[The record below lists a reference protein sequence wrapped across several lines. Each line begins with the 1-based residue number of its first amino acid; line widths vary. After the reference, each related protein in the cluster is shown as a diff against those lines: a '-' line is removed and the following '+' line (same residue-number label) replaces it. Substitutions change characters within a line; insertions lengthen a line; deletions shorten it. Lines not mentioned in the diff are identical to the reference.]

1 MAMSQMEPVS
11 ARRAFPCFDEPNM
24 KAKFTMTIGKFV
36 LVTIH
41 WFKKKNNCLNL
52 KARHSDRTLEILN
65 AFMPKRPY
73 ASSDFPNF

>member
-24 KAKFTMTIGKFV
+24 KAKFTLTIGKFV

-41 WFKKKNNCLNL
+41 WFFKKIIAL
-52 KARHSDRTLEILN
+52 ILRLGIRIGPSK
-65 AFMPKRPY
+65 F
-73 ASSDFPNF
+73 